1 MPGIDRGFERGLS
14 VVVETLVTAII
25 LGKLVPKL
33 VEVGL
38 LPKYVFSLF
47 MMASIF
53 GAVMIIDKS
62 KYWSFGYLAG
72 VCLGIPFGLGA
83 FLQTG
88 FLGAADYL
96 LLILTLVGAVALK
109 VEIHTA

>member
-1 MPGIDRGFERGLS
+1 MPGVDHGFERGLS
-14 VVVETLVTAII
+14 VVVEAVVTAII
-25 LGKLVPKL
+25 LGKLVPVL
-33 VEVGL
+33 VEAGL

-53 GAVMIIDKS
+53 GAVMMIGNA

-88 FLGAADYL
+88 FLGASDYL
-96 LLILTLVGAVALK
+96 LLLLTLAGAIALK
-109 VEIHTA
+109 AKIHT

>member
-1 MPGIDRGFERGLS
+1 MPGIERGFERGLS
-14 VVVETLVTAII
+14 VVVEAVVVSII
-25 LGKLVPKL
+25 LGKLVPVL
-33 VEVGL
+33 VEAGL

-53 GAVMIIDKS
+53 ATVMMIGNA

-72 VCLGIPFGLGA
+72 VCLAIPFGLGA

-88 FLGAADYL
+88 ILGLSDYL
-96 LLILTLVGAVALK
+96 LLGLTLVGSIALK
-109 VEIHTA
+109 VKIHAT